1 LKGEAERSA
10 RERSLRLLSIIAII
24 PPLVMLVSVSASVRF
39 GLSFSSPLVSISA
52 MLVALFTFLMADK
65 ISSKILGASSLEE
78 ALSSFRKSTLMNGAV
93 IPALG
98 AVAILS
104 SRPSDALFT
113 ALIYMVVSYSGIAAS
128 WRKLS
133 VSLES

>member
-1 LKGEAERSA
+1 MKGEAERSA

>member
-1 LKGEAERSA
+1 MKGEAERSA

-39 GLSFSSPLVSISA
+39 GLSFPSPLVSISA

-128 WRKLS
+128 WKKLS

>member
-1 LKGEAERSA
+1 MKGEAERSA
-10 RERSLRLLSIIAII
+10 RERGLRLLSVVVVI
-24 PPLVMLVSVSASVRF
+24 PPTIMLLSVSASVRF
-39 GLSFSSPLVSISA
+39 GLSSPSPLVTVSA

-65 ISSKILGASSLEE
+65 ISSRMLGETGPEE
-78 ALSSFRKSTLMNGAV
+78 IFSSFRKSTLMNGAV

-98 AVAILS
+98 AVAVLS

-113 ALIYMVVSYSGIAAS
+113 ALIYMVVSYSGLAAS